1 MTRPRTHAEINR
13 YRRRKLIDATLKSLA
28 ERGVAGTSVRT
39 ICGGDAGSRSL
50 IGHYFQGKEEL
61 LAVSFEELLA
71 RVTGAIKAAQARC
84 GDDPRS
90 QLMALPRTMFSSAV
104 FTPVHRNAF
113 LSFWHEIRFNE
124 AVRKTNQAMYSDY
137 IEDVTR
143 LFEAAAKKGEQS
155 LDARSTAL
163 GLVALMDG
171 LWLQMSINE
180 KSLARNRAISLCIDY
195 IDSHLAIEPSKR
207 LAAEIEPLG

>member
-28 ERGVAGTSVRT
+28 EKGVAGTSVRT
-39 ICGGDAGSRSL
+39 ICGGEAGSRGL
-50 IGHYFQGKEEL
+50 IGHYFKGKEEL

-71 RVTGAIKAAQARC
+71 RLTRAIKAAQARC
-84 GDDPRS
+84 GDDPRAR
-90 QLMALPRTMFSSAV
+90 LLALPRAMFSPEV
-104 FTPVHRNAF
+104 FNPVHRDA
-113 LSFWHEIRFNE
+113 LLAFWHEIRFNE
-124 AVRKTNQAMYSDY
+124 AVRRTNQAMYSDY

-143 LFEAAAKKGEQS
+143 LLAAAAKKGRQR

-163 GLVALMDG
+163 GLVALIDG

-180 KSLARNRAISLCIDY
+180 ESLTRNQAISLCIHY
-195 IDSHLAIEPSKR
+195 IDSHLAVEPSDT
-207 LAAEIEPLG
+207 LAAEIDPVG